1 MQSLTSQDNT
11 TARARLFG
19 GNRMKL
25 GVMAFNCS
33 HGSTI
38 TTVPEAWKLNW
49 ADTIDIA
56 QAVDRPGMD
65 QCCLKVAPPTF
76 RNLILCELSHIGHYA
91 NSTPLRA
98 QWLSKLIF
106 ATKSTPVYCWLPS
119 GPVTS

>member
-1 MQSLTSQDNT
+1 MMLS
-11 TARARLFG
+11 
-19 GNRMKL
+19 
-25 GVMAFNCS
+25 VMAFNCS

-91 NSTPLRA
+91 NHGMAKVLR
-98 QWLSKLIF
+98 F
-106 ATKSTPVYCWLPS
+106 T
-119 GPVTS
+119 VTSQSEYLANDPDCRYQRNPSQVLDEAENRNR